1 MDKVGKYT
9 FRIEPGEADLFGK
22 YPLPAIIRRMLDC
35 AGYHAD
41 ERGWGLR
48 DLGTENHAWVLARL
62 VVEMEDFPN
71 VYDQLEVQ
79 TWVEDLN
86 KHFSSR
92 NFCFRNQNGN
102 ILGYARTIW
111 SMIDLKTRK
120 SVDLT
125 AVSDISNH
133 KVEKECPIDKP
144 GKISSVNFEADLT
157 YKIKY
162 SDLDVNRHVNS
173 SKYAEHIL
181 NLFSPETLMSKQ
193 LKRFEI
199 AYLSESTYDDCLSFH
214 QAAESDLE
222 SVVEIRNAEIKPV
235 CRAKIIFRNKNI

>member
-1 MDKVGKYT
+1 MNRIGSYT

-48 DLGTENHAWVLARL
+48 HLVANNHAWVLARL
-62 VVEMEDFPN
+62 AVEMESFPD
-71 VYDQLEVQ
+71 VYDQLVVQ

-92 NFCFRNQNGN
+92 NFRFSNQSGH

-111 SMIDLKTRK
+111 SMIDLESRK

-125 AVSDISNH
+125 TVSDINNH
-133 KVEKECPIDKP
+133 KADRECPIDKP
-144 GKISSVNFEADLT
+144 GKIGSVSIDAEYT
-157 YKIKY
+157 HKIRY
-162 SDLDVNRHVNS
+162 SDLDVNGHVNS

-181 NLFSPETLMSKQ
+181 NLLSPETIQAKQ

-199 AYLSESTYDDCLSFH
+199 AFLAESTFDDHLSFH
-214 QAAESDLE
+214 QTMESQE
-222 SVVEIRNAEIKPV
+222 SLIEVKNGDQKSI
-235 CRAKIIFRNKNI
+235 CRAKIIFRK